1 MSGMQELVKTVLGQ
15 IDIYFLMIRLL
26 VPLVAKDLRYNAEAI
41 FTFQQT
47 SVLMNKQRVIFL
59 VHFTPPQRTIT
70 ICKHKENKIK

>member
-26 VPLVAKDLRYNAEAI
+26 VPLVAKDVRHNTEAI

-47 SVLMNKQRVIFL
+47 AALKNKEHDL
-59 VHFTPPQRTIT
+59 SCTLHPTS
-70 ICKHKENKIK
+70 ENNHSL